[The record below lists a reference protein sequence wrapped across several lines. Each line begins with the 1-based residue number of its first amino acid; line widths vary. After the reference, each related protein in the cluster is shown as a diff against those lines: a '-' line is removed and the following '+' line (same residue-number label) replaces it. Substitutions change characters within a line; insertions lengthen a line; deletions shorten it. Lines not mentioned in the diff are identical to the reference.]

1 MKTLKTNDTPSVI
14 DLQKQVGA
22 AIRRERQAA
31 GLSLRDLEE
40 ATGIGR
46 GHLSN
51 FENGK
56 TNLTLET
63 LHKLAGAIG
72 CAVPDYFSIK
82 KAAY

>member
-1 MKTLKTNDTPSVI
+1 MASLI

-31 GLSLRDLEE
+31 GLSIRELET
-40 ATGIGR
+40 ATAIGR

-56 TNLTLET
+56 TNLTLDT
-63 LHKLAGAIG
+63 ILKLAYAIN
-72 CAVPDYFSIK
+72 CRPADFFI
-82 KAAY
+82 